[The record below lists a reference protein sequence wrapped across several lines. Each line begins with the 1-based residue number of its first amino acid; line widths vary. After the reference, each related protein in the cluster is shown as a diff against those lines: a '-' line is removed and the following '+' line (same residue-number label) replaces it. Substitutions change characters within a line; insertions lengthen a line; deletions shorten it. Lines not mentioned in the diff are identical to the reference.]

1 MAVRDNSGGNSL
13 TATGYKIR
21 GLQKANLR
29 WSGIAATFVDIYRD
43 GILRMTTES
52 NGFYTDDIDLR
63 GKGSYIYK
71 VCDAGSRTC
80 SNEVL
85 VEF

>member
-1 MAVRDNSGGNSL
+1 
-13 TATGYKIR
+13 
-21 GLQKANLR
+21 
-29 WSGIAATFVDIYRD
+29 
-43 GILRMTTES
+43 MTTES

-71 VCDAGSRTC
+71 VCDVESRTC

>member
-1 MAVRDNSGGNSL
+1 
-13 TATGYKIR
+13 
-21 GLQKANLR
+21 
-29 WSGIAATFVDIYRD
+29 
-43 GILRMTTES
+43 MTTES

-63 GKGSYIYK
+63 GKRSYIYK
-71 VCDAGSRTC
+71 VCDTGSRTC